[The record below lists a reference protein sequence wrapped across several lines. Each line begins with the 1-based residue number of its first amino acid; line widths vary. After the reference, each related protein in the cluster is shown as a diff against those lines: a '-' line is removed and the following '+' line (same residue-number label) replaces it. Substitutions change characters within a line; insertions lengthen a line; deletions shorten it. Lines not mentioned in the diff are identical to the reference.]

1 MENSFAAVNYG
12 QVNTTTNNGAG
23 QRTTTATTT
32 TKRNQQQVEVDVG
45 IENVNKE
52 RN

>member
-1 MENSFAAVNYG
+1 MENSFAAVNYD

-23 QRTTTATTT
+23 QRTT

-45 IENVNKE
+45 IEYVNKA

>member
-12 QVNTTTNNGAG
+12 QVNTTTSNGAG
-23 QRTTTATTT
+23 QRTTTATI
-32 TKRNQQQVEVDVG
+32 KRNQQQVAVEVDVG
-45 IENVNKE
+45 IKIVNKA

>member
-1 MENSFAAVNYG
+1 MKNSFAAVNYG

-23 QRTTTATTT
+23 QRTTTE
-32 TKRNQQQVEVDVG
+32 RNQQQVEVDVG
-45 IENVNKE
+45 IENVNKA

>member
-23 QRTTTATTT
+23 QRTTTAT
-32 TKRNQQQVEVDVG
+32 KRNQQQVEVDVG
-45 IENVNKE
+45 IENVNKA

>member
-23 QRTTTATTT
+23 QRTTTATT
-32 TKRNQQQVEVDVG
+32 KRNQQQVEVDVG
-45 IENVNKE
+45 IENVNKA

>member
-1 MENSFAAVNYG
+1 MKNSFAAVNYG

-45 IENVNKE
+45 IENVNKA

>member
-23 QRTTTATTT
+23 QRTTT
-32 TKRNQQQVEVDVG
+32 KRNQQQL
-45 IENVNKE
+45 KE
-52 RN
+52 INNQSKSMSEWKT